1 MNSIETRLKEL
12 EIDYKKIYNK
22 FFSDSESTAVFE
34 IIKDDFLVDLHV
46 FGGRKKKENFNIN
59 EIFYSKGKLK
69 ITNKAETGLKNKK
82 VEVTNWTKP
91 FETILKIIEFREK
104 YKFEI
109 EEEKYYNL
117 LKYTKITFENGNY
130 ILDEKNKEKIEN
142 EIDLIKDIA
151 INNEEEVF
159 YDYIR
164 NHCGGDIGSNEEY
177 VTDILRNKE
186 QVTQTFEI
194 PLTEFIPSV
203 ESEKE
208 FENFIN
214 EASKIEKKVK
224 LENLYNSKEN
234 ESNVSRLGSSIRLR
248 NTRLRNLSVKMPHI
262 FENIDEINGPRKLR
276 IKLRIKDGYKKSFFF
291 YITKSALP
299 ELELNAYLEYID
311 VRSKGEF
318 ERILRKMEIKEIE
331 VNLTLITYFKLLR
344 KNTNGKDIVRILE
357 EELINNARIKIQD
370 EKIKIFGRNF
380 IFSNEEEVRGKIR
393 DLLKENGI

>member
-1 MNSIETRLKEL
+1 
-12 EIDYKKIYNK
+12 
-22 FFSDSESTAVFE
+22 
-34 IIKDDFLVDLHV
+34 
-46 FGGRKKKENFNIN
+46 
-59 EIFYSKGKLK
+59 
-69 ITNKAETGLKNKK
+69 
-82 VEVTNWTKP
+82 
-91 FETILKIIEFREK
+91 
-104 YKFEI
+104 
-109 EEEKYYNL
+109 
-117 LKYTKITFENGNY
+117 
-130 ILDEKNKEKIEN
+130 
-142 EIDLIKDIA
+142 
-151 INNEEEVF
+151 
-159 YDYIR
+159 
-164 NHCGGDIGSNEEY
+164 
-177 VTDILRNKE
+177 
-186 QVTQTFEI
+186 
-194 PLTEFIPSV
+194 
-203 ESEKE
+203 
-208 FENFIN
+208 
-214 EASKIEKKVK
+214 
-224 LENLYNSKEN
+224 
-234 ESNVSRLGSSIRLR
+234 
-248 NTRLRNLSVKMPHI
+248 MPHI

>member
-22 FFSDSESTAVFE
+22 FCSDSESTAVFE

-130 ILDEKNKEKIEN
+130 ILDEKNKEKIEK

-208 FENFIN
+208 FERFIN

-248 NTRLRNLSVKMPHI
+248 NTRLKNLSTKMPYI
-262 FENIDEINGPRKLR
+262 FENIDEINGPR
-276 IKLRIKDGYKKSFFF
+276 KLRIKDGYKKSFFF

-311 VRSKGEF
+311 VRSKSEF

-344 KNTNGKDIVRILE
+344 KNTNGRDIGRLLE